1 MSIDHIVLIGG
12 GQASAVAARTLR
24 RRGYDGSIVLV
35 CEEPVRPY
43 QRPPLSKEYLTEG
56 DETGLFLL
64 PQDWT
69 DAQRVEV
76 LTGVRASKI
85 SADDGTVLLD
95 DGTTLPADRVLI
107 ATGGTPRV
115 LHDAQGDRIVYLRSK
130 ADADALRSRLA
141 PGTRL
146 IVVGAGFI
154 GGEIASSAL
163 ALGAQVTV
171 LEAGPAPLQRVLGT
185 RLGQACAELHRAA
198 GVDLRLN
205 FQVTG
210 LEEHGDEVVVSSP
223 QDRLVADLVVVGIGI
238 VPNVDVAMSSGITVD
253 NGIVVDE
260 HCRTSMPHVYAA
272 GDVANHFHPLYGEHM
287 RVEHFDNAS
296 KQASAA
302 ANNMIGRETVYA
314 DPHWFWSDQYGA
326 NLQFVGHT
334 DVDAHEPILRGA
346 PGDETWGA
354 FFLDEQQRLTAAF
367 SVNGAEDIMVARE
380 LIAAQVPVAPGVLAD
395 RTTPLIDL
403 LEQM

>member
-1 MSIDHIVLIGG
+1 MSIDNIVLIGG
-12 GQASAVAARTLR
+12 GQASAVATRTLR
-24 RRGYDGSIVLV
+24 RRGYEGVIVLV

-43 QRPPLSKEYLTEG
+43 QRPPLSKEYLTQG
-56 DETGLFLL
+56 DESGLFLL

-69 DAQRVEV
+69 DAQRIEV
-76 LTGVRASKI
+76 RTGVRASKI
-85 SADDGTVLLD
+85 SAADGSVLLE

-107 ATGGTPRV
+107 ATGGTPRR
-115 LHDAQGDRIVYLRSK
+115 LHDAEGDRIVYLRTKS
-130 ADADALRSRLA
+130 DADAVRSRLV

-146 IVVGAGFI
+146 VVVGAGFV
-154 GGEIASSAL
+154 GAEIASSAL
-163 ALGAQVTV
+163 ALGAEVTV
-171 LEAGPAPLQRVLGT
+171 LEAGAAPLQRVLGT
-185 RLGQACAELHRAA
+185 RLGEACAQMHRAA

-210 LEEHGDEVVVSSP
+210 LEEDGDEVVVSSP
-223 QDRLVADLVVVGIGI
+223 EGRLVADLVVVGIGI
-238 VPNVDVAMSSGITVD
+238 VPNVDVAVSSGISVD

-260 HCRTSMPHVYAA
+260 HCRTSMPNVYAA
-272 GDVANHFHPLYGEHM
+272 GDVANHFHPLYGEHI

-302 ANNMIGRETVYA
+302 ANNMIGRETAYA

-334 DVDAHEPILRGA
+334 DVDAVEPILRGA
-346 PGDETWGA
+346 PGDDTWGA
-354 FFLDEQQRLTAAF
+354 FFLDEQQRLAAAF

-380 LIAAQVPVAPGVLAD
+380 LIAAQVPVDQHVLAD
-395 RTTPLIDL
+395 RTAPLMDL